1 MGGGGPL
8 TIYGRVWRGIH
19 HAEKAC
25 VFGAGGG
32 ACRSWGAGRQS
43 SGARRWW
50 PCATSAASPSQTG
63 SRRPRPVRRTPPPPS
78 FRFAFPRCA
87 GLSRGY
93 FHPTARRSS
102 FRPVCPRAD
111 LTPRRDAVGQGWWRC
126 WCGCSGHVTLGPTRT
141 GSPPPASATSPP
153 TPPSRRVPSRPQPA
167 GPPAGPLLC
176 RFSGPLIYSGTSMS
190 GLSCFLPGN
199 LDGGQFDP
207 PPRPAPLSMLR
218 V

>member
-63 SRRPRPVRRTPPPPS
+63 SRRPRPVRRTPPPFVPFCFPS
-78 FRFAFPRCA
+78 MCRPVTWLLSSDCPAQLLPARLPACRPDAAPRCRWA
-87 GLSRGY
+87 GLVEVLVRLLRSRDSGA
-93 FHPTARRSS
+93 HTHRLATA
-102 FRPVCPRAD
+102 CLCNLAAD
-111 LTPRRDAVGQGWWRC
+111 PPLKA
-126 WCGCSGHVTLGPTRT
+126 RT
-141 GSPPPASATSPP
+141 FPPPA
-153 TPPSRRVPSRPQPA
+153 RRPA
-167 GPPAGPLLC
+167 
-176 RFSGPLIYSGTSMS
+176 R
-190 GLSCFLPGN
+190 
-199 LDGGQFDP
+199 
-207 PPRPAPLSMLR
+207 RPAPLPVFRPAHIQRHVYVRLVLLPSG
-218 V
+218 